1 MEPGWSTRSSGQAAI
16 RFRYLPG
23 EGVPSER
30 MYGTAARGRK
40 AVDEARLARAA
51 AEGDG
56 SAFAV
61 LYQRYEDLV
70 FNLAYRI
77 SGSEEI
83 ACEAVER
90 AFLGMM
96 RERGPVI
103 DQGSAIGPYLCMATR
118 TACHDLMPAREDV
131 GAVASRA
138 ADGAA
143 GLEPGQQ
150 EIHQAG
156 MRQPERQREAL
167 VLREL
172 GQLPYGEIAAIMNV
186 HPDAVAQL
194 IFRAWI
200 NLSDELH
207 GTMLG
212 STAASSSVC
221 ERALPLIA
229 ARDDGQLDPNSA
241 DAAWLDSHL
250 AGCERCGFAVA
261 AMRQARDS
269 YRAWAPSAAA
279 AWLLPAT
286 MAKAADL
293 AGADWSR
300 EISKVELAHGS
311 SRSFGAGLRSRAAA
325 ARERAPRRTAL
336 AVALAALLLLAVL
349 AAILEGGGGA
359 GTPVDPASGSAAG
372 RRAVTPEGSRTR
384 AEADRHRAG
393 SRKRKTQAVPIAAGS
408 ASPLAPSGSAT
419 VPSQTPSEPSHA
431 AAEIQPA
438 QIQPAHK
445 TAAAVHSPKQEPA
458 PAPSPA
464 PTPAPTTEE
473 PPPIAEPIDESP
485 GNSHGHAKPPG
496 GPPGKPK

>member
-1 MEPGWSTRSSGQAAI
+1 
-16 RFRYLPG
+16 
-23 EGVPSER
+23 
-30 MYGTAARGRK
+30 MYGTAARGK
-40 AVDEARLARAA
+40 NAVDEVRLACAA

-77 SGSEEI
+77 GGSEEI
-83 ACEAVER
+83 ACEAVEK

-96 RERGPVI
+96 RERGPVT
-103 DQGSAIGPYLCMATR
+103 DHGSIGPYLCMATR
-118 TACHDLMPAREDV
+118 TACHDLMPVREDA

-138 ADGAA
+138 ADDAA
-143 GLEPGQQ
+143 GLEPAQK

-156 MRQPERQREAL
+156 MRQTERQREAL

-172 GQLPYGEIAAIMNV
+172 GGLSYGEIAAIMNV

-194 IFRAWI
+194 IFRARV

-229 ARDDGQLDPNSA
+229 AQDDDQLDPDSA

-250 AGCERCGFAVA
+250 TGCERCGFAVE
-261 AMRQARDS
+261 AMRRARDS
-269 YRAWAPSAAA
+269 YGAWAPSAVA

-300 EISKVELAHGS
+300 EISKAELAHGS
-311 SRSFGAGLRSRAAA
+311 SHSATAGPRLRA
-325 ARERAPRRTAL
+325 
-336 AVALAALLLLAVL
+336 AVALGQARRRAVLAAGFVALLLLVGL
-349 AAILEGGGGA
+349 VAILVSGDEA
-359 GTPVDPASGSAAG
+359 ATIDPAAGSAAG
-372 RRAVTPEGSRTR
+372 RSAATPKGEEKSSK
-384 AEADRHRAG
+384 ADRRGAG
-393 SRKRKTQAVPIAAGS
+393 STGKAQALTTAGES
-408 ASPLAPSGSAT
+408 ASLLTPSGTTTA
-419 VPSQTPSEPSHA
+419 PSQTPSEPDHA
-431 AAEIQPA
+431 PTAGGAQPTH
-438 QIQPAHK
+438 Q
-445 TAAAVHSPKQEPA
+445 TAAVHGAASKPKRTPA
-458 PAPSPA
+458 PAPASPPA
-464 PTPAPTTEE
+464 PASAPTTTTES
-473 PPPIAEPIDESP
+473 PPAAEPIDETP
-485 GNSHGHAKPPG
+485 GNSHGKAE
-496 GPPGKPK
+496 PPGKPSDRPPR

>member
-1 MEPGWSTRSSGQAAI
+1 
-16 RFRYLPG
+16 
-23 EGVPSER
+23 
-30 MYGTAARGRK
+30 MYGTAARGK
-40 AVDEARLARAA
+40 NAVDEVRLASAA
-51 AEGDG
+51 AKGDG
-56 SAFAV
+56 SAFAT

-77 SGSEEI
+77 GGSEKI
-83 ACEAVER
+83 ACEAVEK

-96 RERGPVI
+96 RERGPVTEH
-103 DQGSAIGPYLCMATR
+103 GTAIGPYLCMATR
-118 TACHDLMPAREDV
+118 TACHDLMPVREDA
-131 GAVASRA
+131 GAQASRA

-143 GLEPGQQ
+143 GLQPGQR

-172 GQLPYGEIAAIMNV
+172 GELPYGEIAAIMSV

-194 IFRAWI
+194 IFRARI

-229 ARDDGQLDPNSA
+229 ARDDDQLDSDSA

-250 AGCERCGFAVA
+250 AGCERCGFAVE
-261 AMRQARDS
+261 AMRKARDS

-300 EISKVELAHGS
+300 EISKAELAHGS
-311 SRSFGAGLRSRAAA
+311 SRSPLAGSRLRAAIA
-325 ARERAPRRTAL
+325 PGQARRR
-336 AVALAALLLLAVL
+336 AVL
-349 AAILEGGGGA
+349 AAGFVALLLVAGLAAVLVAGEEAGA
-359 GTPVDPASGSAAG
+359 
-372 RRAVTPEGSRTR
+372 
-384 AEADRHRAG
+384 
-393 SRKRKTQAVPIAAGS
+393 PIEPAAGS
-408 ASPLAPSGSAT
+408 ATGRSAATPKGTGKRLQPDRRRAGSAKSEAQAVTTASEASLLTPSEATT
-419 VPSQTPSEPSHA
+419 VPSQTSSEPDHA
-431 AAEIQPA
+431 PAAGKGQPTH
-438 QIQPAHK
+438 Q
-445 TAAAVHSPKQEPA
+445 TAAVHGAASKPTRT
-458 PAPSPA
+458 PA
-464 PTPAPTTEE
+464 PTPASSPVPAPAPTLEE
-473 PPPIAEPIDESP
+473 PPPAAEPIDESP
-485 GNSHGHAKPPG
+485 GNSHGHAN
-496 GPPGKPK
+496 PPGKPADHPPH

>member
-1 MEPGWSTRSSGQAAI
+1 
-16 RFRYLPG
+16 
-23 EGVPSER
+23 
-30 MYGTAARGRK
+30 MYGTAVRRK
-40 AVDEARLARAA
+40 NAVDEVRLASAA

-56 SAFAV
+56 SAFAT

-77 SGSEEI
+77 GGSEKI
-83 ACEAVER
+83 ACEAVEK

-96 RERGPVI
+96 RERGPVTEH
-103 DQGSAIGPYLCMATR
+103 GSAIGPYLCMATR
-118 TACHDLMPAREDV
+118 TACRDLMPVREDA

-143 GLEPGQQ
+143 GLEPGQK

-172 GQLPYGEIAAIMNV
+172 GDLPYGEIAAIMNV

-194 IFRAWI
+194 IFRARI

-229 ARDDGQLDPNSA
+229 ARDDDQLDPDSA
-241 DAAWLDSHL
+241 DAAWLDTHL
-250 AGCERCGFAVA
+250 AECERCGFAVG
-261 AMRQARDS
+261 AMRKGRDS
-269 YRAWAPSAAA
+269 YKAWTPSAAA

-300 EISKVELAHGS
+300 EISKAELAHGS
-311 SRSFGAGLRSRAAA
+311 SRSPIAGARLRAAV
-325 ARERAPRRTAL
+325 APRQARGR
-336 AVALAALLLLAVL
+336 AVL
-349 AAILEGGGGA
+349 AASLVALLLVAGLAAVLVGGEDAGAPIEPAAGG
-359 GTPVDPASGSAAG
+359 AAG
-372 RRAVTPEGSRTR
+372 RSAATPKGTGRR
-384 AEADRHRAG
+384 LQADRRRAG
-393 SRKRKTQAVPIAAGS
+393 SAKGKAQAVATAGE
-408 ASPLAPSGSAT
+408 ASLLTPSETTA
-419 VPSQTPSEPSHA
+419 VPSQTSSEPDHA
-431 AAEIQPA
+431 PAAGKGQPTH
-438 QIQPAHK
+438 Q
-445 TAAAVHSPKQEPA
+445 TAAVHGAASKPTRT
-458 PAPSPA
+458 PA
-464 PTPAPTTEE
+464 PTPASSPVPAPAPTLEE
-473 PPPIAEPIDESP
+473 PPPAAEPIDESP
-485 GNSHGHAKPPG
+485 GNSHGHANPPG
-496 GPPGKPK
+496 RPPDHPPH